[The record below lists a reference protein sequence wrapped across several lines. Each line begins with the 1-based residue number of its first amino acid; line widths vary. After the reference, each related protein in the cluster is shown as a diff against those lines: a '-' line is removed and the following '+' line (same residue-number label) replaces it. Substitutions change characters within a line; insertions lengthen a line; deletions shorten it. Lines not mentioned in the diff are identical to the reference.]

1 MNGLSFPVAPAPAS
15 TASTA
20 QATGNGGDKAGG
32 DAFKHLLDG
41 AGSPAKASGKETA
54 GKPRPAPGRA
64 SDAADDTAATEETTG
79 KPTDTATRGDADAAA
94 NDDTQGEAPWPPPGL
109 PMLAPADPAPAPG
122 ADTQLAVIPA
132 VPTATNPAPPPAA
145 ETATLAATAPPLPTP
160 TATTATLQAAPIAKV
175 AAPPLGTTTAAATL
189 PALPINEE
197 AAPAPVAEALA
208 SLAGDTA
215 VANADSDAAPTPLPN
230 FGHLLQGATP
240 APVRVEATPF
250 TGELA
255 KPVAV
260 HTPDFDE
267 AIGARIG
274 WLAEQ
279 KIGHAHIRVTPND
292 LGPVEVRLQLEGD
305 RVHASFTSAH
315 ADVRHALENS
325 LPKLR
330 EMLGE
335 QGMQLAH
342 ADVGQHSDPRANG
355 GDGQAGAGGGDAETG
370 APGTELPAITAH
382 GIRLRGLLDAYA

>member
-1 MNGLSFPVAPAPAS
+1 MNGLSFPVAPTQAS

-20 QATGNGGDKAGG
+20 PATGNGGDTSGG
-32 DAFKHLLDG
+32 DSFKQLLDG
-41 AGSPAKASGKETA
+41 AGGPAKAGSKETA

-64 SDAADDTAATEETTG
+64 SNAADSTAATEETTG
-79 KPTDTATRGDADAAA
+79 KPADAAARGDADTTAD
-94 NDDTQGEAPWPPPGL
+94 DDTAGEAPWPPPGL
-109 PMLAPADPAPAPG
+109 PMIAPADPAPAPG

-132 VPTATNPAPPPAA
+132 VATATDPAPPAAA
-145 ETATLAATAPPLPTP
+145 ETATPAAAAPPPLPGALAATAMPPAAP
-160 TATTATLQAAPIAKV
+160 TA
-175 AAPPLGTTTAAATL
+175 
-189 PALPINEE
+189 EE
-197 AAPAPVAEALA
+197 ATPAPVAETLA
-208 SLAGDTA
+208 SLAGDA
-215 VANADSDAAPTPLPN
+215 VAANADNDAAPAPLPN

-240 APVRVEATPF
+240 APLRVEATPF

-255 KPVAV
+255 KPVAA
-260 HTPDFDE
+260 HAPDFDE

-315 ADVRHALENS
+315 AEVRHALENS

-342 ADVGQHSDPRANG
+342 ADVGQHPDPRANG
-355 GDGQAGAGGGDAETG
+355 GNEQAGAGGGDAETG
-370 APGTELPAITAH
+370 APGAELPTISAH
-382 GIRLRGLLDAYA
+382 GLRLRGLLDAYA

>member
-1 MNGLSFPVAPAPAS
+1 MNILSFPVASAPAS

-20 QATGNGGDKAGG
+20 QANGNGGDKAGG

-94 NDDTQGEAPWPPPGL
+94 NDAPPGEAPWPPPGL

-132 VPTATNPAPPPAA
+132 VPTATNPAPPPAV
-145 ETATLAATAPPLPTP
+145 ETTAPAAATPPSPLPGAMA
-160 TATTATLQAAPIAKV
+160 AT
-175 AAPPLGTTTAAATL
+175 ATL
-189 PALPINEE
+189 PAAPAAEE

-215 VANADSDAAPTPLPN
+215 GANADSDAAPAPLPS

-315 ADVRHALENS
+315 ADVRHVLENS

-342 ADVGQHSDPRANG
+342 ADVSQHSDPRANG

-370 APGTELPAITAH
+370 APGAELPAITAH